1 VLRAAY
7 ELGYRDYL
15 GLECT
20 PATTE
25 LAAAQ
30 AVAQADR
37 W

>member
-7 ELGYRDYL
+7 ELGYRDFV

-20 PATTE
+20 PAAAE

-30 AVAQADR
+30 AVARADV